1 MSQEQTAYGLSTTVV
16 KQIQQV
22 LSEFPQVYSAILYG
36 SRAKGN
42 YRPGSDID
50 LTLKINGHSEFHLL
64 TSIMDALD
72 NLDLPW
78 SIDVSL
84 LADINNDNLLKHIK
98 RVGIEFYNITTYA
111 DTPESKMT

>member
-22 LSEFPQVYSAILYG
+22 LSEFPQVASAILYG

-50 LTLKINGHSEFHLL
+50 LTLKIDGHSEFHLL

-72 NLDLPW
+72 NPDLVCLE
-78 SIDVSL
+78 ITE
-84 LADINNDNLLKHIK
+84 LKSFNHFLS
-98 RVGIEFYNITTYA
+98 VLV
-111 DTPESKMT
+111 